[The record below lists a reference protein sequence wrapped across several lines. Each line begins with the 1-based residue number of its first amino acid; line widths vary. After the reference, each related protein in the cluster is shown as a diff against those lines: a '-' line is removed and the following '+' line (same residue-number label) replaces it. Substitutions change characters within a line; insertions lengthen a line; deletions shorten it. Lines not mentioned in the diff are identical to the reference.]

1 MINWIR
7 AGRLWLRND
16 APDAV
21 VDIIVIIA
29 GAAVLNII
37 GGVIW
42 GVLKGLF

>member
-1 MINWIR
+1 MINQIR

-21 VDIIVIIA
+21 IDIIVIIA
-29 GAAVLNII
+29 GATALNII

-42 GVLKGLF
+42 GVFKGLF